1 MKTVPVAD
9 RDRFGGFAF
18 VLRQL
23 DQTRQVAA
31 AGFTGLDV
39 PLNSASTPLGA
50 LAQDSAL
57 SALLAANRH
66 SIALSDGRATGVGAE
81 LLVAGAAAARF
92 FLIGEE
98 HGVAQ
103 APQLVQALLAQ
114 LRPRGYNTFAIE
126 VSPLQGQRL
135 DALTRTSDRDARL
148 DTLLSSWLTTVPF
161 YGLAEERALL
171 KSTLHSSGSM
181 PPMRIW
187 GLDYDINGDRLFL
200 AELARL
206 APASGRAA
214 VERAIALADR
224 GFAAFESRGDPSQ
237 LFAWSAPDSVF
248 TALRSAFGQ
257 RVPARATAIIDLFET
272 TARINRLFLSGRGY
286 ESNLMRS
293 AFLRR
298 NFVTAWDAA
307 LRAGAPPKVIFKF
320 GGSHMMRGLNYTHT
334 LDIGSAA
341 AVVAEARGERAYS
354 VLILGGSGTKSARLN
369 PVRGQYEPIG
379 TAEVDAD
386 NLAWLL
392 PALPA
397 SEWVVFDMLP
407 VRAAYLRRRQALTV
421 EQDRFFHAYDAIVV
435 LQGSTPGTSQPSA
448 PR

>member
-1 MKTVPVAD
+1 M
-9 RDRFGGFAF
+9 
-18 VLRQL
+18 
-23 DQTRQVAA
+23 VAA
-31 AGFTGLDV
+31 AAAPPARPNTRGYRDHRRAVALLAALTAF
-39 PLNSASTPLGA
+39 PLGA
-50 LAQDSAL
+50 RAQDSTL
-57 SALLAANRH
+57 TALLVANRH
-66 SIALSDGRATGVGAE
+66 SIALSDGRASGPGAE
-81 LLVAGAAAARF
+81 LLVSGAAGARF

-98 HGVAQ
+98 HGVAPT
-103 APQLVQALLAQ
+103 PQIIQALLAQ

-135 DALTRTSDRDARL
+135 DALSRAPDPDARL

-171 KSTLHSSGSM
+171 KSTLHSSGGA

-187 GLDYDINGDRLFL
+187 GLDYDVNGDRLFL
-200 AELARL
+200 AELARV
-206 APASGRAA
+206 APPSGRAA
-214 VERAIALADR
+214 VDRARALADR

-257 RVPARATAIIDLFET
+257 RVPARAAAIIDLFET

-298 NFVTAWDAA
+298 NFVTAWEAA
-307 LRAGAPPKVIFKF
+307 LRTGPPPRVMFKF

-334 LDIGSAA
+334 LDVGTAA
-341 AVVAEARGERAYS
+341 AVIAEARGERAYS
-354 VLILGGSGTKSARLN
+354 VLILGGTGTKSARLN
-369 PVRGQYEPIG
+369 PVRARYEPTG
-379 TAEVDAD
+379 TAEVDED
-386 NLAWLL
+386 NLAWLR
-392 PALPA
+392 PALPK
-397 SEWVVFDMLP
+397 SEWVVFDMQP
-407 VRAAYLRRRQALTV
+407 VRTGYLRRRRTLTA

-435 LQGSTPGTSQPSA
+435 LQESTPGTSQPSA